1 MYSGMEVKMSS
12 LLREQL
18 VPISQSKTKLPGNP
32 SESSARRWAKR
43 GVMGKKSG
51 TVHKLEIAYIG
62 STMYTSIEA
71 FERWS
76 ERLTE
81 EFM

>member
-1 MYSGMEVKMSS
+1 MS
-12 LLREQL
+12 LLREHL
-18 VPISQSKTKLPGNP
+18 VAVSQSKTKLPGKP
-32 SESSARRWAKR
+32 SESTVRRWAKR
-43 GVMGKKSG
+43 GVRGKKSG
-51 TVHKLEIAYIG
+51 DVHKLEIRYIG

-81 EFM
+81 EFL

>member
-18 VPISQSKTKLPGNP
+18 VPISQSKTKLPGSP

-43 GVMGKKSG
+43 GVKGKKSG

>member
-1 MYSGMEVKMSS
+1 MSS

-32 SESSARRWAKR
+32 SESSARRWA
-43 GVMGKKSG
+43 KKSG

>member
-1 MYSGMEVKMSS
+1 MSS
-12 LLREQL
+12 LLREHL
-18 VPISQSKTKLPGNP
+18 IPISQSKTKLPGGP

-43 GVMGKKSG
+43 GVKGRKSG
-51 TVHKLEIAYIG
+51 AVHKLEIVYIG

>member
-18 VPISQSKTKLPGNP
+18 VPISQSKTKRPGSP

-43 GVMGKKSG
+43 GVIGKKSG